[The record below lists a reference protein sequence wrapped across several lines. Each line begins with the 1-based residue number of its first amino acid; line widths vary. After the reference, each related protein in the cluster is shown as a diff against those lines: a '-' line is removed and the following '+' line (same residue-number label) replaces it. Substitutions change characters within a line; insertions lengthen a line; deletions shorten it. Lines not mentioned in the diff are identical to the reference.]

1 MMTERTGTKLL
12 IAGGGTGGH
21 VFPAIALAEE
31 FLKRAEGNQ
40 VLFVGTERGLESK
53 ILPSLGYRLATI
65 NVTGL
70 KGKGLWSGLG
80 ALKRIPGSMAQSR
93 SIIKE
98 FEPNVVLGVGGY
110 ASGPTVLAAQL
121 MGVPTAITEQNA
133 TPGMANTILGRFVN
147 RIFVSFE
154 ETKVWFPIRRVLFT
168 GNPVRSGFLRS
179 VRQDRAGDE
188 PFRVLIFG
196 GSQGASAINHAVMA
210 ALPYLADLKGSI
222 SIIHQ
227 TGTAELEEVTRA
239 YRDQGMD
246 AEILPFIDDMS
257 AAYEKADLLVCRAG
271 ATSIAEITAMG
282 KAALLIPFP
291 HAAGDHQ
298 VLNGRALVKQ
308 GAAEMLEQK
317 DCTGELLALHIGDL
331 YRDPDRVNAMEAAS
345 KAMGNPDAAQVIID
359 RCLEIAR

>member
-1 MMTERTGTKLL
+1 MMTERTETKLL

-21 VFPAIALAEE
+21 IFPAIALAEE

-53 ILPSLGYRLATI
+53 ILPSRGYRLETI
-65 NVTGL
+65 NVSGL
-70 KGKGLWSGLG
+70 KGKGFWNGLA

-110 ASGPTVLAAQL
+110 ASGPTVFAAQF

-133 TPGMANTILGRFVN
+133 SPGMANTILGRFVN

-168 GNPVRSGFLRS
+168 GNPVRSGFVSS
-179 VRQDRAGDE
+179 VPKHRVGDE
-188 PFRVLIFG
+188 PFTVLVFG
-196 GSQGASAINHAVMA
+196 GSQGASAINHAVVA
-210 ALPYLADLKGSI
+210 ALPYLSDLKGSI
-222 SIIHQ
+222 RIIHQ
-227 TGTAELEEVTRA
+227 TGTAELEEVARG
-239 YRDQGMD
+239 YHDQGMD

-298 VLNGRALVKQ
+298 VLNARALVKQ

-317 DCTGELLALHIGDL
+317 DCTGESLAMHIRDL
-331 YRDPDRVNAMEAAS
+331 YGDPNRLKTMETAS
-345 KAMGNPDAAQVIID
+345 KAMGNPDAAKVIVD